1 MDQEDEGEGGP
12 EEADDREKLV
22 YVAYDPYQSMAMYAG
37 SALFVEAMWLSA
49 FW

>member
-1 MDQEDEGEGGP
+1 MDQEDEGGR
-12 EEADDREKLV
+12 EEADDREDLV